1 MTPCCVVGFNHGV
14 LGLAANTAQGT
25 GCWRQNTEADRPRC
39 FDARS
44 QARGL
49 CLQPSPA
56 RPWLKP
62 IISRSHLLYSH
73 VSQRKSSRWTTF
85 PSRNPPF
92 SFACF
97 WLFPSAPPEINFTKI
112 LPVWSCAGVLH
123 LISQQLHHFVL
134 FASDT
139 FTCNENN
146 AIQVLITDNTTEDVQ
161 VFYNIFT
168 TLMSK
173 LSYTDHDKLISKFT
187 FSSKFKVPAQQTHD
201 AITYHVIIASKRRC
215 NIVST
220 W

>member
-1 MTPCCVVGFNHGV
+1 MLADKMCSVTFAYVVGFIHSV
-14 LGLAANTAQGT
+14 LGLAANTARGT
-25 GCWRQNTEADRPRC
+25 GCWRQHTEADRPRC

-97 WLFPSAPPEINFTKI
+97 WLFPSPPPEINFTKI
-112 LPVWSCAGVLH
+112 LPVWLYAGALL
-123 LISQQLHHFVL
+123 LISQQLNHSCCLHQIHSLVMKITQFKSL
-134 FASDT
+134 LRTIQQKMYKYSTT
-139 FTCNENN
+139 F
-146 AIQVLITDNTTEDVQ
+146 
-161 VFYNIFT
+161 
-168 TLMSK
+168 
-173 LSYTDHDKLISKFT
+173 
-187 FSSKFKVPAQQTHD
+187 
-201 AITYHVIIASKRRC
+201 
-215 NIVST
+215 
-220 W
+220 